1 MSNQKISKAD
11 RIGEAF
17 ALQVLSEHFGTET
30 FIGSSIELKVEEL
43 VSIVYKEIKDP
54 DFFGATITLKR
65 GNRKYVL
72 LNTAQSLRH
81 RYFTAAHEFWHV
93 LDMNSMVKDDI
104 DHERAADRFAAAL
117 MLPESIV
124 RSLIRSL
131 REDDQREKEEKKV
144 VIRISDI
151 SSAPYVAVAKRLV
164 ELNLTNNKKLAD
176 VSEEEWIAIRREL
189 NIVESPLDLPQPINR
204 FTDYE
209 ERIAREIENGNLNYI
224 EASKRLATV
233 SPEKSAAY
241 AELRAAEA
249 KKIMDGIEDD
259 EDDDLDALFETRRTE
274 E

>member
-209 ERIAREIENGNLNYI
+209 ERIAGEIENGNLNYI